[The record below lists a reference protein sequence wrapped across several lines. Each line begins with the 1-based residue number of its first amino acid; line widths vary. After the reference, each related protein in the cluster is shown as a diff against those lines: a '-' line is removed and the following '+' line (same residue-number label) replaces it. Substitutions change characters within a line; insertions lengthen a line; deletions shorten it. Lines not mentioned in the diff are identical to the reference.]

1 MSGRAAQQKPHPD
14 LIKAVELHNGGRT
27 GEAEVLYRKVLTADG
42 ANFYALHQLALIL
55 LDRQQ
60 NADALSLFA
69 AAVEQRPDSAEAL
82 ANLGL
87 ALNALGS
94 HEQAVL
100 ACDHALALDKKQT
113 NAWLNRSSSL
123 TELDRYE
130 EAVASADR
138 ALALAPKLAQAHY
151 NRGNALRELGR
162 TEDAL
167 AAYARAIEL
176 APSYTKAIFNEGLTR
191 LRAGDFAGGWP
202 KYEYRWQ
209 RPETSARTF
218 AQPQWDGVAPLAGR
232 TILLHA
238 EQGFGDTIQFAR
250 YAPMVAERGATVIL
264 EVQKALLPLFEGFPG
279 MAQVVAAGSALP
291 AFDLHCPLLS
301 LPGMFRTEIATIPQA
316 VPYLVASAERRAY
329 WTPHMPPATGPRV
342 ALCWA
347 GNPKHDSDRH
357 RSIPAPLLAP
367 LLAVPGVQFAS
378 VQKDLRETDM
388 AFLANTPVLN
398 FGVHLRDFGDA
409 AAILSMCDL
418 VITVDTAIAHLA
430 GALGLPVWIL
440 VQHSPDFRWLMQ
452 REDSPWYPTARL
464 YRQPK
469 VFDWESVIARL
480 ATDLAAFRDQKSS
493 SGSPT

>member
-27 GEAEVLYRKVLTADG
+27 GEAEVLYRKVLTTDG
-42 ANFYALHQLALIL
+42 TNFYALHQLALIL
-55 LDRQQ
+55 LDRRE
-60 NADALSLFA
+60 NADALSLLA

-87 ALNALGS
+87 ALNAIGS

-100 ACDHALALDKKQT
+100 ACDHALALDAKQT

-123 TELDRYE
+123 TELDRYD

-138 ALALAPKLAQAHY
+138 ALALTPKLAQAHY
-151 NRGNALRELGR
+151 NRANALRELGR
-162 TEDAL
+162 TEEAL
-167 AAYARAIEL
+167 AAYARAIEF
-176 APSYTKAIFNEGLTR
+176 APNYTKAHFNEGLTR
-191 LRAGDFAGGWP
+191 LRAGDFARGWP
-202 KYEYRWQ
+202 KYEYRWK
-209 RPETSARTF
+209 RPETPARAF
-218 AQPQWDGVAPLAGR
+218 AVPQWDGMATLAGR

-250 YAPMVAERGATVIL
+250 YAPMVAEQGARVIL
-264 EVQKALLPLFEGFPG
+264 EVQRALLPLFEDFPG
-279 MAQVVAAGSALP
+279 AAQVVAAGSTLP

-301 LPGMFRTEIATIPQA
+301 LPGLFGTEIATIPNP
-316 VPYLVASAERRAY
+316 VPYLSASAERRAF
-329 WTPHMPPATGPRV
+329 WAPHLPPAKGPRV

-347 GNPKHDSDRH
+347 GNPNHDSDRH

-367 LLAVPGVQFAS
+367 LLAVPGIQFAS
-378 VQKDLRETDM
+378 VQKDVRETDT
-388 AFLANTPVLN
+388 AFLANTSLLN

-464 YRQPK
+464 YRQPAH
-469 VFDWESVIARL
+469 FDWESVIARL
-480 ATDLAAFRDQKSS
+480 ASDLASFRDQKSS
-493 SGSPT
+493 NGSPT

>member
-1 MSGRAAQQKPHPD
+1 
-14 LIKAVELHNGGRT
+14 LIKAAELHNGGRT
-27 GEAEVLYRKVLTADG
+27 GEAETLYRKVLGADG
-42 ANFYALHQLALIL
+42 TNFFALHQLALIL
-55 LDRQQ
+55 LDRQEH
-60 NADALSLFA
+60 ADALALLA

-87 ALNALGS
+87 ALNAIGS

-100 ACDHALALDKKQT
+100 ACDHALALDGKQT

-138 ALALAPKLAQAHY
+138 AIALAPKLAHAHY

-162 TEDAL
+162 TEEAL
-167 AAYARAIEL
+167 AAYTRAITL
-176 APSYTKAIFNEGLTR
+176 APDYIKAHFNEGLTH
-191 LRAGDFAGGWP
+191 LRAGDFARGWP
-202 KYEYRWQ
+202 KYEYRWK
-209 RPETSARTF
+209 RPEIPARDF
-218 AQPQWDGVAPLAGR
+218 AVPQWDGQAPLGGR

-264 EVQKALLPLFEGFPG
+264 EVQRALLPLFEAFPG
-279 MAQVVAAGSALP
+279 VTQVIAAGSALP

-301 LPGMFRTEIATIPQA
+301 LPGMFRTEFATIPSA
-316 VPYLVASAERRAY
+316 VPYLGPSTERCAF

-357 RSIPAPLLAP
+357 RSIPAPVLAP
-367 LLAVPGVQFAS
+367 LLAVSGVQFAS
-378 VQKDLRETDM
+378 VQKDLREADT
-388 AFLANTPVLN
+388 AFLAQTAVLN

-430 GALGLPVWIL
+430 GALGLPAWIL
-440 VQHSPDFRWLMQ
+440 IQHSPDFRWLMQ

-469 VFDWESVIARL
+469 HFDWESVIERL
-480 ATDLAAFRDQKSS
+480 AADLAAFRDQKSS